1 MSKRFAE
8 HNGLNLTQTNNDVLQ
23 MWKEK
28 NIFWRSVTEREG
40 CPQFVFFEGPP
51 SANGHPGIHH
61 VLARSIKDT
70 FNRYKTMKGFQVKRK
85 AGWDTH
91 GLPVELGVEKELGIT
106 KADIDNKESDKYIS
120 TEDYN
125 RKCRENV
132 MMYTQEWRD
141 LTEKMGYFVDL
152 DNPYI
157 TYDNKYIETLWWLL
171 KQFYEKGLLYKG
183 YTIQPYSPAAGT
195 GLSSHELNQPGCY
208 RDVKDTTC
216 TAQFKMKNPK
226 PEMAQW
232 GTPYF
237 LAWTTTPW
245 TLAANSALCVGPK
258 IDYVAV
264 QTYNPYTA
272 DKVTLVLAEARLN
285 AYLPAEG
292 AITDGGELPEY
303 KKGDKL
309 IPYRIVARYKGTDLV
324 GMEYEQLMPAIK
336 PMGDAFK
343 VIPGDYVTTE
353 DGAGIVHIAP
363 NFGADDAFVAK
374 KAGICPIVL
383 IDKKGAER
391 PVVDLQGKY
400 FVIEDLDEKFVERYV
415 NVDEWNKFAG
425 RYVKNAYDETLTD
438 KDETLDISICMDLKA
453 QNKVFKIEKHVHN
466 YPHCW
471 RTDKPVLYY
480 PLDSWFIKSSACK
493 ERMSEL
499 NKTINWQPESTGTG
513 RFGNW
518 LDNLNDWNLSR
529 SRFWGTPLPIWRSE
543 DGEEICIGSVE
554 ELYNEIEKAVKAG
567 VMQSNLL
574 KEQGF
579 VPGDMSKENYEKIDL
594 HRPYVDYIFLVSPTG
609 KKMKRE
615 TDLIDVWFDSG
626 SMPYAQVHYPFENAE
641 LIDKRIAFPCD
652 FINEGVDQ
660 TRGWFFTLH
669 AIATMIFDS
678 VAFKNVISSGLVLDA
693 KGNKMSKHVGNVV
706 NPFEMIGKYG
716 SDAVRLYMMT
726 NSEPWDNLKFDPEGV
741 AEISR
746 KFFGTL
752 YNTYSLFAMYANVD
766 GFEPAVEGV
775 AVAEQQT
782 QPTIP
787 VSERPEF
794 DRWILS
800 CLNSLVQGVQQE
812 MDGYDPTRAGRLIDA
827 FVDEDLS
834 NWYVRLNKKRFWGK
848 EMDNDKL
855 AAYQTLYEC
864 LMTVAKLLAPFAP
877 FFADQLY
884 KDLGG
889 ALDSVHLDQYPEFN
903 EALVNKDLEERMDIA
918 QRITT
923 IVLSLRKKEGIAV
936 KQPLQTLMIPPVDQ
950 AQREAI
956 ETVKEIFLQEV
967 NVKEVKFVVGAGIL
981 VKKVKCN
988 FRTMGKK
995 FGKDMKAVAAAVA
1008 ALTQEQI
1015 AELEANGRLVLENLE
1030 NLDKVEILAE
1040 DVEIISEDIPGW
1052 LVGND
1057 GNLTVAL
1064 DITLT
1069 DELRA
1074 EGMARTLVNR
1084 IQNMRKKSG
1093 LEITDHIR
1101 VSIEPNEASTKAV
1114 EAFGDYIARQV
1125 LADDLKLE
1133 ANDGQAVEFDE
1144 FKLNIQIA
1152 KT

>member
-1 MSKRFAE
+1 MTKRFAE
-8 HNGLNLTQTNNDVLQ
+8 HNGLNLTQVNNEILEKW
-23 MWKEK
+23 MKED
-28 NIFWRSVTEREG
+28 IFHRSIDEREG

-61 VLARSIKDT
+61 VLGRSLKDT
-70 FNRYKTMKGFQVKRK
+70 FNRYKTMQGFQVKRK

-106 KADIDNKESDKYIS
+106 KADIDNKESEKYIS

-125 RKCRENV
+125 KKCRENV
-132 MMYTQEWRD
+132 MKFTAEWRE
-141 LTEKMGYFVDL
+141 LTERMGYFVDL

-157 TYDNKYIETLWWLL
+157 TYDNKYIETLWYLL
-171 KQFYEKGLLYKG
+171 KQFYNKGLLYKG

-216 TAQFKMKNPK
+216 TALFKVKLSDDH
-226 PEMAQW
+226 PEFEAFNEKW

-237 LAWTTTPW
+237 MAWTTTPW

-258 IDYVAV
+258 IDYVALE
-264 QTYNPYTA
+264 TYNPYTA
-272 DKVTLVLAEARLN
+272 EKITVVMAEARVP
-285 AYLPAEG
+285 AYFDTAAE
-292 AITDGGELPEY
+292 ITDGGEMPEY
-303 KKGDKL
+303 KKGEKFL
-309 IPYRIVARYKGTDLV
+309 PYRVVARYKGTGLV
-324 GMEYEQLMPAIK
+324 GMEYEQLLPMIK

-383 IDKKGAER
+383 IDKKGNER

-400 FVIEDLDEKFVERYV
+400 FVTEDLDADFVSKYVDVEK
-415 NVDEWNKFAG
+415 WNKYAG
-425 RYVKNAYDETLTD
+425 RYVKNAYDENLTD

-453 QNKVFKIEKHVHN
+453 EGKAFKIEKHLHN

-493 ERMSEL
+493 ERMSKL
-499 NKTINWQPESTGTG
+499 NTTIGWHPESTGTG

-543 DGEEICIGSVE
+543 DGEEKCIGSLE
-554 ELYNEIEKAVKAG
+554 ELYAEIEKAVAAG
-567 VMQSNLL
+567 VMASNPL
-574 KEQGF
+574 KDKGF
-579 VPGDMSKENYEKIDL
+579 VPGDMSKENYDKIDM
-594 HRPYVDYIFLVSPTG
+594 HRPYVDYIVLVSDSG
-609 KKMKRE
+609 KPMKRE
-615 TDLIDVWFDSG
+615 SDLIDVWFDSG
-626 SMPYAQVHYPFENAE
+626 SMPYAQIHYPFENKE
-641 LIDKRIAFPCD
+641 LIDNNKAFPAD

-678 VAFKNVISSGLVLDA
+678 VAFKNVISTGLVLDA
-693 KGNKMSKHVGNVV
+693 KGNKMSKHVGNVI
-706 NPFEMIGKYG
+706 NPFEMIDKYG
-716 SDAVRLYMMT
+716 SDAVRFYMIT

-766 GFEPAVEGV
+766 DFDPEAP
-775 AVAEQQT
+775 Q
-782 QPTIP
+782 IP
-787 VSERPEF
+787 VDQRPEF

-800 CLNSLVQGVQQE
+800 CLNSLVKGVEEE
-812 MDGYDPTRAGRLIDA
+812 MNGYDPTRAGRLIDK

-848 EMDNDKL
+848 EMDEDKL
-855 AAYQTLYEC
+855 SAYQTLYEC
-864 LMTVAKLLAPFAP
+864 LMTVSKLLAPFAP
-877 FFADQLY
+877 FFADRIY
-884 KDLGG
+884 CDMGG
-889 ALDSVHLDQYPEFN
+889 QMDSVHLEKFPVAN
-903 EALVNKDLEERMDIA
+903 LALVNTDLEQRMEIA

-923 IVLSLRKKEGIAV
+923 IVLALRRKESLKV
-936 KQPLQTLMIPPVDQ
+936 KQPLQTLMIPPVDD
-950 AQREAI
+950 AQRQAI
-956 ETVKEIFLQEV
+956 ESVKQIFLQEV
-967 NVKEVKFVVGAGIL
+967 NVKDVKFVEGQGIL

-995 FGKDMKAVAAAVA
+995 FGKLMKGVAAQMD

-1015 AELEANGRLVLENLE
+1015 AQLEKDSVITIN
-1030 NLDKVEILAE
+1030 VEGQDLTVEAA
-1040 DVEIISEDIPGW
+1040 DVDIISEDIPGW
-1052 LVGND
+1052 LVGNE

-1069 DELRA
+1069 DDLRN
-1074 EGMARTLVNR
+1074 EGMARELVNR
-1084 IQNMRKKSG
+1084 IQNIRKKSG
-1093 LEITDHIR
+1093 LEITDRIR
-1101 VSIEPNEASTKAV
+1101 VQIEPNEAATKAV

-1125 LADDLKLE
+1125 LADEIKLE
-1133 ANDGQAVEFDE
+1133 ANEGQSVEFDE
-1144 FKLNIQIA
+1144 FKLNINIT
-1152 KT
+1152 KS

>member
-303 KKGDKL
+303 KKGEKL

-543 DGEEICIGSVE
+543 DGEEIYIGSVE

-775 AVAEQQT
+775 AVAQQQT

-827 FVDEDLS
+827 FIDEDLS

-956 ETVKEIFLQEV
+956 ETVKDIFLQEV

-1030 NLDKVEILAE
+1030 NLDKLEILAD

-1052 LVGND
+1052 LVGNV

>member
-1 MSKRFAE
+1 MAKRFAE
-8 HNGLNLTQTNNDVLQ
+8 HNGLNLTQVNNEIL
-23 MWKEK
+23 EK
-28 NIFWRSVTEREG
+28 WMKDDIFHRSIDEREG

-61 VLARSIKDT
+61 VLGRSLKDT
-70 FNRYKTMKGFQVKRK
+70 FNRYKTMQGFQVKRK

-125 RKCRENV
+125 KKCRENV
-132 MMYTQEWRD
+132 MKFTAEWRE
-141 LTEKMGYFVDL
+141 LTERMGYFVDL

-157 TYDNKYIETLWWLL
+157 TYDNKYIETLWYLL
-171 KQFYEKGLLYKG
+171 KKFYEKGLLYKG

-216 TAQFKMKNPK
+216 TALFKMKNPK
-226 PEMAQW
+226 AEMTEW

-237 LAWTTTPW
+237 MAWTTTPW

-258 IDYVAV
+258 IDYVAL

-272 DKVTLVLAEARLN
+272 EKITVVMAEARVA
-285 AYLPAEG
+285 AYFDTAAE
-292 AITDGGELPEY
+292 ITDGGEMPEF
-303 KKGDKL
+303 KKGEKFL
-309 IPYRIVARYKGTDLV
+309 PYRVVGRYKGTDLV
-324 GMEYEQLMPAIK
+324 GMEYEQLLPMIK

-383 IDKKGAER
+383 IDKKGNER

-400 FVIEDLDEKFVERYV
+400 FVLEDLDAEFVNKYVDVEKWGKY
-415 NVDEWNKFAG
+415 AG
-425 RYVKNAYDETLTD
+425 RYVKNAYDENLTD

-453 QNKVFKIEKHVHN
+453 EGKAFKIEKHVHN

-493 ERMSEL
+493 ERMSQL
-499 NKTINWQPESTGTG
+499 NTTIGWHPESTGTG

-518 LDNLNDWNLSR
+518 LENLNDWNLSR

-543 DGEEICIGSVE
+543 DGEEKCIGSLE
-554 ELYNEIEKAVKAG
+554 ELYNEIEKAVVAG
-567 VMQSNLL
+567 VMASNPL
-574 KEQGF
+574 KEKGF
-579 VPGDMSKENYEKIDL
+579 VPGDMSKENYDKIDM
-594 HRPYVDYIFLVSPTG
+594 HRPYVDYIVLVSDSG
-609 KKMKRE
+609 KPMKRE
-615 TDLIDVWFDSG
+615 SDLIDVWFDSG
-626 SMPYAQVHYPFENAE
+626 SMPYAQIHYPFENRE
-641 LIDKRIAFPCD
+641 LIDNNKAFPAD

-678 VAFKNVISSGLVLDA
+678 VAFMNVISTGLVLDA
-693 KGNKMSKHVGNVV
+693 KGT
-706 NPFEMIGKYG
+706 FEMIDKYG
-716 SDAVRLYMMT
+716 SDAVRFYMIT

-766 GFEPAVEGV
+766 NFDPKAP
-775 AVAEQQT
+775 Q
-782 QPTIP
+782 IP
-787 VSERPEF
+787 VEKRPEF

-800 CLNSLVQGVQQE
+800 CLNSLVKGVEEE
-812 MDGYDPTRAGRLIDA
+812 MNGFDPTRAGRLIDK

-848 EMDNDKL
+848 EMDEDKL

-864 LMTVAKLLAPFAP
+864 LMTVSKLLAPFAP
-877 FFADQLY
+877 FFADRIY
-884 KDLGG
+884 CDMGG
-889 ALDSVHLDQYPEFN
+889 EMDSVHLEKFPVAN
-903 EALVNKDLEERMDIA
+903 MSLVNADLEQRMEIA

-923 IVLSLRKKEGIAV
+923 VVLSLRKKEGIAV
-936 KQPLQTLMIPPVDQ
+936 KQPLQTLMIPPVDE
-950 AQREAI
+950 AQRVAI
-956 ETVKEIFLQEV
+956 ESVKQIFLQEV
-967 NVKEVKFVVGAGIL
+967 NVKDVKFVEGQGIL

-995 FGKDMKAVAAAVA
+995 FGKDMKAVAAAVTDM
-1008 ALTQEQI
+1008 TQEQI
-1015 AELEANGRLVLENLE
+1015 AELETNG
-1030 NLDKVEILAE
+1030 KVQLGSYEILAE
-1040 DVEIISEDIPGW
+1040 DVEVISEDIPGW

-1057 GNLTVAL
+1057 GNLTIAL

-1084 IQNMRKKSG
+1084 IQNIRKKSG
-1093 LEITDHIR
+1093 LEITDRIR
-1101 VSIEPNEASTKAV
+1101 VQIEPNAAVMKAV
-1114 EAFGDYIARQV
+1114 EDFGDYIARQV
-1125 LADDLKLE
+1125 LADEVKLE
-1133 ANDGQAVEFDE
+1133 ANEGQSVEFDD
-1144 FKLNIQIA
+1144 FKLNINIT
-1152 KT
+1152 KS